1 MSGISKEAW
10 EDIESSLSCSYVDI
24 SFKFKGYLLQ
34 VNRVRISESKTA
46 LMVWIDGKSR
56 SSWGCAHLDFMK
68 SNLTTD
74 EIEST
79 PSIIPDVWK
88 PVARS
93 NYKPKQIKAFEKIN
107 GKRWCKKEG
116 IYDKTVFY
124 TSTFSKASVLVR
136 QFKKLDGLELITDEG
151 AHL

>member
-34 VNRVRISESKTA
+34 INRVRISESKTA
-46 LMVWIDGKSR
+46 LAVYIDGR
-56 SSWGCAHLDFMK
+56 IDTRWGFAHLDWVK
-68 SNLTTD
+68 STEEFKS
-74 EIEST
+74 EI
-79 PSIIPDVWK
+79 PSILTEVWK
-88 PVARS
+88 IRNSSLYSA
-93 NYKPKQIKAFEKIN
+93 KEIKAAEKVW
-107 GKRWCKKEG
+107 GKRECKKMG
-116 IYDKTVFY
+116 YYKKFFDYSPI
-124 TSTFSKASVLVR
+124 FSKASVLVR